1 MGLVCALLSLYGIII
16 ILRVVSSWFP
26 VNYDSPFAPI
36 VGVLVQLTEPVLAP
50 VRRVLP
56 TAGPFDFTPIVVLI
70 IVNIVLP
77 RLLGC

>member
-1 MGLVCALLSLYGIII
+1 MGLICGLLNLYGIII

-26 VNYDSPFAPI
+26 VNYDSPFAP
-36 VGVLVQLTEPVLAP
+36 VVRVLVQLTEPVLAP

-56 TAGPFDFTPIVVLI
+56 MAGPFDFTPIVVLI

>member
-1 MGLVCALLSLYGIII
+1 MGLVCGLLSLYGIII

-26 VNYDSPFAPI
+26 VNYDSPFAP
-36 VGVLVQLTEPVLAP
+36 VVRVLVQLTEPVLAP

-70 IVNIVLP
+70 VVNIILP

>member
-1 MGLVCALLSLYGIII
+1 LNLYGIII

-26 VNYDSPFAPI
+26 VNYDSPFAP
-36 VGVLVQLTEPVLAP
+36 VVRVLVQLTEPVLAP

-56 TAGPFDFTPIVVLI
+56 MAGPFDFTPIVVLI

>member
-16 ILRVVSSWFP
+16 ILRVVASWFP
-26 VNYDSPFAPI
+26 VNYDSPFAP
-36 VGVLVQLTEPVLAP
+36 VVNVLVKLTEPVLGP

-56 TAGPFDFTPIVVLI
+56 MAGPFDFTPIVVLI
-70 IVNIVLP
+70 VVNIVLP

>member
-36 VGVLVQLTEPVLAP
+36 VRVLIQITEPVLAP

-56 TAGPFDFTPIVVLI
+56 MAGPFDFTPIVVLI
-70 IVNIVLP
+70 VVNIILP

>member
-1 MGLVCALLSLYGIII
+1 MGLVCGLLSLYGIII

-26 VNYDSPFAPI
+26 VNYDSPFAP
-36 VGVLVQLTEPVLAP
+36 VVRVLVQLTEPVLAP

-56 TAGPFDFTPIVVLI
+56 TAGPFDFTPIVVLLV
-70 IVNIVLP
+70 VNIVLP

>member
-1 MGLVCALLSLYGIII
+1 MGLVCGLLSLYGIII

-26 VNYDSPFAPI
+26 VDYDSPFAPI
-36 VGVLVQLTEPVLAP
+36 VRVLVQLTEPVLAP

-56 TAGPFDFTPIVVLI
+56 MAGPFDFTPIVVLL
-70 IVNIVLP
+70 IVNIILP

>member
-1 MGLVCALLSLYGIII
+1 MGLICGLLSLYAIVI
-16 ILRVVSSWFP
+16 ILRIVASWFP
-26 VNYDSPFAPI
+26 VDYNSPFAP
-36 VGVLVQLTEPVLAP
+36 VVRVLFQMTEPVLAP

-70 IVNIVLP
+70 VLNIILP

>member
-1 MGLVCALLSLYGIII
+1 MGLVCGLLSLYGIII

-36 VGVLVQLTEPVLAP
+36 VRVLVQLTEPVLAP

-56 TAGPFDFTPIVVLI
+56 TAGPFDFTPIVVLLV
-70 IVNIVLP
+70 VNIVLP

>member
-1 MGLVCALLSLYGIII
+1 MGLVCGLLSLYGIII

-26 VNYDSPFAPI
+26 VNYGSPFAPI
-36 VGVLVQLTEPVLAP
+36 VRVLVQLTEPVLAP

-56 TAGPFDFTPIVVLI
+56 TAGPFDFTPIVVLLV
-70 IVNIVLP
+70 VNIVLP

>member
-1 MGLVCALLSLYGIII
+1 MGLICGLLNLYGSII

-26 VNYDSPFAPI
+26 VNYDSPFAP
-36 VGVLVQLTEPVLAP
+36 VVRVLVQLTEPVLAP

-56 TAGPFDFTPIVVLI
+56 MAGPFDFTPIVVLI

>member
-1 MGLVCALLSLYGIII
+1 MGLVCGLLSLYGIII

-26 VNYDSPFAPI
+26 VDYNSPFAPI
-36 VGVLVQLTEPVLAP
+36 VRVLVQLTEPVLGP

-56 TAGPFDFTPIVVLI
+56 MAGPFDFTPIVVLI
-70 IVNIVLP
+70 AVNIILP

>member
-1 MGLVCALLSLYGIII
+1 MGLVCGLLSLYGIII

-26 VNYDSPFAPI
+26 VDYNSPFAP
-36 VGVLVQLTEPVLAP
+36 VVRVLVQLTEPVLGP

-56 TAGPFDFTPIVVLI
+56 MAGPFDFTPIVVLI
-70 IVNIVLP
+70 AVNIILP